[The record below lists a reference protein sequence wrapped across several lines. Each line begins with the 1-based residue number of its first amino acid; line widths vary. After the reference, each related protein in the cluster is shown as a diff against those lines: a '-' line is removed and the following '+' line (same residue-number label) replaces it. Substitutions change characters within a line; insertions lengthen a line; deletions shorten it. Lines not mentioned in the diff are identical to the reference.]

1 MSATTSEGLQSVSHD
16 IEDEQLVNTINTLV
30 AEIEDLRGDVE
41 DLQDELAESRRQN
54 AEDRKRISELEE
66 KVERLEAEQDSDE
79 DAQDGAEDAGS
90 PDATPTPDAEE
101 SGCTTPQTPLER
113 IVALPERMAQS
124 ELTANQERARFVATD
139 VMNYTRSVPAGRA
152 IKSSEIGTVLRAGT
166 ECKGRSQTV
175 SRVIQFLDE
184 LGADGVEVVERR
196 GERRVIFDE
205 DTARRLQDLGGPDA
219 GGSVSNGVV
228 AGTKG

>member
-1 MSATTSEGLQSVSHD
+1 MSANTRGELQTVSTD
-16 IEDEQLVNTINTLV
+16 TEDEQTNIINTLV
-30 AEIEDLRGDVE
+30 AEVEDLRSEVE
-41 DLQDELAESRRQN
+41 NLQDELAESRRQQ
-54 AEDRKRISELEE
+54 AEDRKRISELEDTIE
-66 KVERLEAEQDSDE
+66 DLKAEQDGQND
-79 DAQDGAEDAGS
+79 AEDQSSGS
-90 PDATPTPDAEE
+90 NPTPDDDTD
-101 SGCTTPQTPLER
+101 SPTTPQTPLQR
-113 IVALPERMAQS
+113 VVALPES
-124 ELTANQERARFVATD
+124 TVKGSLSANQSRARFVAKD

-166 ECKGRSQTV
+166 ECRGRSQTV
-175 SRVIQFLDE
+175 SRVIEFLDE

-205 DTARRLQDLGGPDA
+205 RTARRLQDLGGPDA